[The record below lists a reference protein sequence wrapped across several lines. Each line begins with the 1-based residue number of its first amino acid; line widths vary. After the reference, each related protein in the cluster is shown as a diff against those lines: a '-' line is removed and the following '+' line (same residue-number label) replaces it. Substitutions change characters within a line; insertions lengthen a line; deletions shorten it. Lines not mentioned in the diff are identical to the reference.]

1 MKNILILC
9 SLIFYFFPYSSFAES
24 HKLLANPSTN
34 TLQKI
39 DNQNQQRQR
48 LQNKAREQQLNSEQ
62 NILFPTK
69 QSSLNLP
76 QKEKHCYS
84 IKKIALQNFN
94 NPNISSQYKTELN
107 FALKKLKINLP
118 YCFGVQG
125 LNTLMKQVQNQLIE
139 QGFVTTRVVLKEQ
152 NLRSGILFLTVI
164 PGKVGRLIVEDSS
177 ARVRFTPLTNW
188 SSLAFQSGDI
198 LNVRDIEQSLENLKR
213 VPSIEANMEILP
225 SAYIGESDIKISYK
239 QRSPVRFSL
248 GLNDGGSTATGKYQG
263 NATFSIDNLLT
274 MNDLFYADFTH
285 SLKSKEDDKGY
296 RNSYNL
302 NFHYSIPFRYWLLS
316 FDHSTNQY
324 QQEVFGAF
332 QNYRYSGNS
341 KTQKAK
347 LSYTL
352 YRDSHRKTKLWAGL
366 WFRQSDA
373 FIDGEAIDVQHRR
386 TAGWEGGIQHKE
398 FFNFGSLDLA
408 LSYKRGTGAFDAK
421 HAPEELFDEGTSR
434 PKIVFTHLALN
445 IPFQI
450 GQQAWQ
456 YDFDFHGQ
464 WNRNRLTHQDQF
476 SIGGRYSV
484 RGFDGELTL
493 SGDKGWTLQNTL
505 TWQYKNYHQV
515 YIGLDYGKVYK
526 IQEQAIGDHLM
537 GAVLGLRGNLF
548 GLNYEIFAGKPL
560 NKPVGFRTSKTTMGF
575 NLSYQF

>member
-1 MKNILILC
+1 MKYYTILLT
-9 SLIFYFFPYSSFAES
+9 SLFYLVSFLSFAES
-24 HKLLANPSTN
+24 KELVASLSAN
-34 TLQKI
+34 TLQQI

-48 LQNKAREQQLNSEQ
+48 LQHKAREQQLNTEQ
-62 NILFPTK
+62 NIRFPTQQK
-69 QSSLNLP
+69 TLNSLP
-76 QKEKHCYS
+76 KEKVCYR
-84 IKKIALQNFN
+84 IKQITLQDFD
-94 NPNISSQYKTELN
+94 NPNISSQYQTELN
-107 FALKKLKINLP
+107 SVLKKLNIKLP

-125 LNTLMKQVQNQLIE
+125 LNTLMKQLQNQLIE
-139 QGFVTTRVVLKEQ
+139 QGLVTTRVVLKEQ
-152 NLRSGILFLTVI
+152 NLQSGILFLTVI

-177 ARVRFTPLTNW
+177 NRVRFTPLTNW
-188 SSLAFQSGDI
+188 SSIAFKSGDI

-213 VPSIEANMEILP
+213 VPTIDANMEILP
-225 SAYIGESDIKISYK
+225 SANIGESDIKISYY
-239 QRSPVRFSL
+239 QASPVRFSL

-302 NFHYSIPFRYWLLS
+302 NFHYSLPFRYWLLS

-332 QNYRYSGNS
+332 QNYLYSGNS

-347 LSYTL
+347 LFYTL
-352 YRDSHRKTKLWAGL
+352 YRDSRRKTKLWAGL
-366 WFRQSDA
+366 WIRQSDS
-373 FIDGEAIDVQHRR
+373 FIDDESIDVQHRR

-398 FFNFGSLDLA
+398 YFNFGTLDVA
-408 LSYKRGTGAFDAK
+408 LSYKQGTGAFHAK
-421 HAPEELFDEGTSR
+421 PAPEELFNEGTSR
-434 PKIVFTHLALN
+434 PKIVFTHLTLN

-456 YDFDFHGQ
+456 YDFDFNGQ

-505 TWQYKNYHQV
+505 TWQYKSQHQA
-515 YIGLDYGKVYK
+515 YIGLDYGKVYQ

-548 GLNYEIFAGKPL
+548 GLNYDVFAGKPL
-560 NKPVGFRTSKTTMGF
+560 SKPSGFRTSKNTIGF